1 MELGKNNPLANFKN
15 LFIVYGIIA
24 AVVLVAL
31 FAGVFGKESSGITT
45 ALGLLVAL
53 FSLITL
59 VVIFVSSL
67 KMLDLIDDTNAK
79 TDKVADELE
88 KLRQAVNQVNI
99 STHVSEMAKTIA
111 FRDNDMQTLRDA
123 VFDKLQQ
130 KDFDSAYE
138 IIDEIA
144 HKTGYKKL
152 AEQLHLQADKY
163 RDANDAERMNQ
174 IISHIEKHLD
184 DHQWAKASAQIEL
197 LVKEYPTNDK
207 ALAMRQRLLEKKEER
222 KKILLNAWDD
232 AVKRQVTDRSI
243 EILRELDQYLTPNE
257 GLALQ
262 EAARDVFRT
271 KLHNLGV
278 QFALAVSGKQ
288 WAKAVNAGM
297 EIIHDFPNSRMAE
310 EIREKLDALKITA
323 PGKRR
328 KSNLRKSCAEWEFI
342 LFAGEIHGRVL
353 DYYWK
358 SNSDCVFTIA
368 IWSGYAAKV

>member
-1 MELGKNNPLANFKN
+1 MEHGKNNPLANFKN
-15 LFIVYGIIA
+15 LFIVYGVIA

-31 FAGVFGKESSGITT
+31 FAGAFGKESSGITS

-53 FSLITL
+53 FSMITL

-88 KLRQAVNQVNI
+88 KLRQVVNQVNI
-99 STHVSEMAKTIA
+99 STHVSETAKVIA

-197 LVKEYPTNDK
+197 LVKEYPTSDK

-288 WAKAVNAGM
+288 WTKAVNTGM

-310 EIREKLDALKITA
+310 EIREKLDALKTHA
-323 PGKRR
+323 
-328 KSNLRKSCAEWEFI
+328 
-342 LFAGEIHGRVL
+342 AGQQ
-353 DYYWK
+353 
-358 SNSDCVFTIA
+358 A
-368 IWSGYAAKV
+368 

>member
-1 MELGKNNPLANFKN
+1 MEHGKNNPLANFKN
-15 LFIVYGIIA
+15 LFIVYGVIA

-31 FAGVFGKESSGITT
+31 IAGVFGKESSGITS

-67 KMLDLIDDTNAK
+67 KMLDLIDDANAK

-88 KLRQAVNQVNI
+88 KLRQVVNQVNI
-99 STHVSEMAKTIA
+99 STHVSEMAKVIA

-138 IIDEIA
+138 IIDEIT

-197 LVKEYPTNDK
+197 LVKEYPTSDK

-232 AVKRQVTDRSI
+232 AVRRQVTDRSI

-262 EAARDVFRT
+262 EGARDVFRT

-288 WAKAVNAGM
+288 WARAVNTGE

-310 EIREKLDALKITA
+310 EIREKLDALKI
-323 PGKRR
+323 
-328 KSNLRKSCAEWEFI
+328 N
-342 LFAGEIHGRVL
+342 AGQ
-353 DYYWK
+353 K
-358 SNSDCVFTIA
+358 A
-368 IWSGYAAKV
+368 

>member
-1 MELGKNNPLANFKN
+1 MEHGKNNPLANFKN
-15 LFIVYGIIA
+15 LFIVYGLIA
-24 AVVLVAL
+24 AVVLVAIV
-31 FAGVFGKESSGITT
+31 AGAFGKESSGITS

-88 KLRQAVNQVNI
+88 KLRQAINQVNI

-163 RDANDAERMNQ
+163 RDANDVERMNQ

-197 LVKEYPTNDK
+197 LVKEYPLNDK

-262 EAARDVFRT
+262 EGARDVFRT

-288 WAKAVNAGM
+288 WAKAVNTGE
-297 EIIHDFPNSRMAE
+297 EIIRDFPNSRMAE
-310 EIREKLDALKITA
+310 EIRENLEALKTH
-323 PGKRR
+323 
-328 KSNLRKSCAEWEFI
+328 
-342 LFAGEIHGRVL
+342 AGQQ
-353 DYYWK
+353 
-358 SNSDCVFTIA
+358 A
-368 IWSGYAAKV
+368 

>member
-1 MELGKNNPLANFKN
+1 MEHGKNNPLTNFKN
-15 LFIVYGIIA
+15 LFTVYGVIA

-31 FAGVFGKESSGITT
+31 FAGIFGKESSGITS

-59 VVIFVSSL
+59 VVIFVASL
-67 KMLDLIDDTNAK
+67 KMLDLVDETGAK
-79 TDKVADELE
+79 IDKVTDELE
-88 KLRQAVNQVNI
+88 KLRQVVSQVNV
-99 STHVSEMAKTIA
+99 STHVSEMAKVIA

-130 KDFDSAYE
+130 KDLDSAYE

-152 AEQLHLQADKY
+152 AELLHSQADKY
-163 RDANDAERMNQ
+163 RDANEVERMNQ
-174 IISHIEKHLD
+174 MISHIEKHLD

-262 EAARDVFRT
+262 EGARDVFRT

-278 QFALAVSGKQ
+278 QFALAVSGRQ
-288 WAKAVNAGM
+288 WVKAVNTGQ
-297 EIIHDFPNSRMAE
+297 EIIRDFPNSRMAE
-310 EIREKLDALKITA
+310 EIREKLEALKT
-323 PGKRR
+323 
-328 KSNLRKSCAEWEFI
+328 N
-342 LFAGEIHGRVL
+342 AGQQ
-353 DYYWK
+353 
-358 SNSDCVFTIA
+358 A
-368 IWSGYAAKV
+368 

>member
-1 MELGKNNPLANFKN
+1 MEHGKNNPLANFKN
-15 LFIVYGIIA
+15 LFIVYGVIA

-31 FAGVFGKESSGITT
+31 VAGVFGKESSGITS

-67 KMLDLIDDTNAK
+67 KMLDLIDEAGAK

-88 KLRQAVNQVNI
+88 KLRQVVNQVNI
-99 STHVSEMAKTIA
+99 STHVSEMAKVIA

-152 AEQLHLQADKY
+152 AEQLHTQADKY

-174 IISHIEKHLD
+174 IISHIGKHLD

-197 LVKEYPTNDK
+197 LIKEYPLNDK

-222 KKILLNAWDD
+222 KKVLLNAWDD

-288 WAKAVNAGM
+288 WAKAVNTGE
-297 EIIHDFPNSRMAE
+297 EIIRDFPNSRMAE
-310 EIREKLDALKITA
+310 EIREKLDALKTH
-323 PGKRR
+323 
-328 KSNLRKSCAEWEFI
+328 
-342 LFAGEIHGRVL
+342 AGQQ
-353 DYYWK
+353 
-358 SNSDCVFTIA
+358 A
-368 IWSGYAAKV
+368 